1 MVTQYAS
8 APLQVDSIFTFIH
21 QVAPVPACWLFKTSA
36 APSRPLPLKVVS
48 KSCAT
53 WATSVPI
60 LVFLG
65 LSVLKLGLMYATD
78 RRTSDR
84 CQTKASLSASTLWGR
99 RHNKSVHGLVAVP
112 MNKPLLS
119 TQLNEPPTK
128 VSGLQQNLPY
138 FNKHKAL
145 WGKSTIL
152 NVISTHSSAGPQ

>member
-8 APLQVDSIFTFIH
+8 APCKLTVSSHLFTRWHLFRHVGYLRHLHQVDLC
-21 QVAPVPACWLFKTSA
+21 PWKWC
-36 APSRPLPLKVVS
+36 PSHVRRGLPR
-48 KSCAT
+48 
-53 WATSVPI
+53 VPI

-65 LSVLKLGLMYATD
+65 LSVLELGLMYATD

-84 CQTKASLSASTLWGR
+84 CQTKASLSASTLWGQ

-128 VSGLQQNLPY
+128 VSGLQQNLTY

-145 WGKSTIL
+145 RGKSTIL

>member
-1 MVTQYAS
+1 M
-8 APLQVDSIFTFIH
+8 PLQVDSIFAFIH
-21 QVAPVPACWLFKTSA
+21 QVAPVPACWLFKTS

-65 LSVLKLGLMYATD
+65 FSVLKLGLMYATD

-84 CQTKASLSASTLWGR
+84 CQTKALLSASTLWGQ

-145 WGKSTIL
+145 RGKSTIL